1 MPMEK
6 TKDIKQKI
14 ISTSVTLVL
23 FLTIALCIFVMF
35 QVFTQGYASF
45 GGFSMFR
52 VATGSMGEEIPIKSL
67 IVVKRVDIQELE
79 VGDIVTFSSK
89 MPDMAGMTITH
100 RVVEKELDDNG
111 EPRLKTRGDANPSID
126 SYYLTADN
134 LIGKVIWCSG
144 QKNFFADFISFFTG
158 KIGFLAFVAFPCLLI
173 AGMILRECVG
183 NIKNDMKKA
192 LQQIESE
199 GAVQQDI
206 DHVLASSAK
215 DEAMQDQEKTV
226 ESSEQESEYEQ
237 MRERIR
243 AELMEE
249 LKQQH
254 DREQ

>member
-1 MPMEK
+1 MEK
-6 TKDIKQKI
+6 TNSIKNKI
-14 ISTSVTLVL
+14 LSISVTLVL

-67 IVVKRVDIQELE
+67 ILVKRVDIQELE
-79 VGDIVTFSSK
+79 VGDIVTFSSQI
-89 MPDMAGMTITH
+89 PDMAGMTITH
-100 RVVEKELDDNG
+100 RVVEKELSDNG
-111 EPRLKTRGDANPSID
+111 EIRLKTRGDANPSID

-144 QKNFFADFISFFTG
+144 KQNFFADFISFFTG
-158 KIGFLAFVAFPCLLI
+158 KVGFLAFVAFPCLLI

-192 LQQIESE
+192 LQQIEAES
-199 GAVQQDI
+199 AVQQDI
-206 DHVLASSAK
+206 DHASALSTGA
-215 DEAMQDQEKTV
+215 EAVQDQAKTV
-226 ESSEQESEYEQ
+226 ETSEQDSEYEQ